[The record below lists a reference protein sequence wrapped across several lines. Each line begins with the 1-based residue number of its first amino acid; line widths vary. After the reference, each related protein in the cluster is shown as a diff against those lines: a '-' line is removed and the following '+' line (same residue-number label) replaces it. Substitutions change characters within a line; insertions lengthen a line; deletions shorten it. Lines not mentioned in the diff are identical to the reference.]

1 MTLTVDFDFDINY
14 LNFSVHLRFQNSLTM
29 KKIFTLLLITFGML
43 ATNAQSTISIPN
55 NSFENWQNH
64 QGYNVSVLF
73 ISLPIYSSFSSPTD
87 WNYLSYPVNETVS
100 FSGFNLN
107 VNTNLPL
114 LKVSTQTSDVPNGSK
129 ALKMQSFM
137 LSDVISSTAY
147 SLVGSYVDQELMTMV
162 FPTVLSTGQI
172 DLDNFLP
179 LMNSIIDN
187 ISDPAQL
194 FNVFSG
200 EDVNQYFSGG
210 LPLNGEVPETLT
222 GYYKYTSAT
231 SGDNGGIMMLGT
243 KYNTT
248 VQRREVVGGGFS
260 LAFSDTNSYVPFS
273 INYNSLHQYVPSVP
287 EIDPDTLIIM
297 MFSSANNHRQQG
309 SAFYLDNLVLNAQ
322 TDTIPVT
329 PEEPD
334 TCSAILNLTITSVDT
349 MNATLTWNNAEL
361 PANWQYAYGP
371 SGLDINTVTT
381 TVLYDSTL
389 TLTGLQPGT
398 QYDCYVRSQC
408 NDTLF
413 SNWCMVT
420 FQTDTLIP
428 VIPEEPDTCS
438 AILNLTVVSIDTMD
452 ATLTWNNLELP
463 EYWQYAYGPAGLDI
477 NTATTTNLYDSTVTL
492 HGLQPGTQYDCYVR
506 SQCNDTLF
514 SNWSMVTF
522 QTDTLVPHI
531 PDNPD
536 TLGIEELALKDLKV
550 FPNPTRD
557 IVHCI
562 ASFPI
567 EHIAVFDVFGRKMME
582 TDEDSINLNGLSNGL
597 YILKINHSIQRKIE
611 RR

>member
-1 MTLTVDFDFDINY
+1 
-14 LNFSVHLRFQNSLTM
+14 M
-29 KKIFTLLLITFGML
+29 KKIFTLLLITFGLL
-43 ATNAQSTISIPN
+43 AMQAQNTINIPN
-55 NSFENWQNH
+55 NSFENWQSH
-64 QGYNVSVLF
+64 QGYSVSVLF
-73 ISLPIYSSFSSPTD
+73 ISLPVFSSFSSPAGWD
-87 WNYLSYPVNETVS
+87 YLSYPVNETVS

-114 LKVSTQTSDVPNGSK
+114 LKASAQTSDVPDGSN
-129 ALKMQSFM
+129 ALKIQSFM

-162 FPTVLSTGQI
+162 FPTVLATGQI
-172 DLDNFLP
+172 NLDNFLP

-187 ISDPAQL
+187 ISSPAQL

-210 LPLNGEVPETLT
+210 LPLNGEVPGTLT

-243 KYNTT
+243 KYNATT
-248 VQRREVVGGGFS
+248 HHREVVGGGYS
-260 LAFSDTNSYVPFS
+260 LAFTDTNSYVPFS
-273 INYNSLHQYVPSVP
+273 IDYHSLHEIIPSAP
-287 EIDPDTLIIM
+287 ESDPDTLVLM
-297 MFSSANNHRQQG
+297 LFSSANNHRQQG

-334 TCSAILNLTITSVDT
+334 TCSAILNLGVVNVDT
-349 MNATLTWNNAEL
+349 TSATLTWNNLEL

-371 SGLDINTVTT
+371 TGLDINTAATV
-381 TVLYDSTL
+381 VLYDSTI
-389 TLTGLQPGT
+389 TLTDLQPGT

-413 SNWCMVT
+413 SNWSMVT

-428 VIPEEPDTCS
+428 VIPEEPDTCG
-438 AILNLTVVSIDTMD
+438 AILNLAVVSLDTMN
-452 ATLTWNNLELP
+452 ATLAWNNAEFP
-463 EYWQYAYGPAGLDI
+463 ENWQYAYGPAGFALES
-477 NTATTTNLYDSTVTL
+477 ATPTNIYDSTITL
-492 HGLQPGTQYDCYVR
+492 TDLQPGTQYDCYVR

-536 TLGIEELALKDLKV
+536 TLGIEVLSQKDLKV
-550 FPNPTRD
+550 FPNPTSD
-557 IVHCI
+557 VIHCS
-562 ASFPI
+562 ATFPI
-567 EHIAVFDVFGRKMME
+567 ERIAIFDVFGRKIME
-582 TDEDSINLNGLSNGL
+582 TDEDSINLSGLAKGL
-597 YILKINHSIQRKIE
+597 YILEINHNIQRKIE
-611 RR
+611 KR